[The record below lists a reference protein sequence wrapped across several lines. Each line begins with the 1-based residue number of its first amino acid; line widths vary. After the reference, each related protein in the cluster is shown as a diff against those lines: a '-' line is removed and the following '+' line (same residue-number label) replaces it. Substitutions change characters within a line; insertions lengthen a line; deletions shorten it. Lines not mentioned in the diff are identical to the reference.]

1 MNFLYSDEPIIA
13 CSTSATSN
21 AAMAVLRISGFDELS
36 AYQDFFSKNL
46 STVEPR
52 KVYYTKIIHNGIV
65 YDDVCITFF
74 AAPASYNGEN
84 TLEISIHGN
93 TLNTER
99 ILKLFTNHSPTR
111 LAAPGEFTYRALKN
125 KKLTLAQVEGLDL
138 FLNANSGYALN
149 EGLSLLSGSLYD
161 LYKEL
166 YFLFTRHKAS
176 LELSIDFSEDVGEE
190 TARENFLS
198 SLEDFRKKFKSLV
211 TRVAP
216 LSHNLLEP
224 EIVLAGLP
232 NAGKSSLFNFLLS
245 TDRAIVS
252 PIAGTTRD
260 YLSETVIIDEVR
272 YKLVDTAG
280 LREASDV
287 IEIEG
292 IRRTKKLL
300 EKSFFSILLIN
311 PFETDD
317 TLDELLKSEYDLI
330 YFTHSDQDGFAE
342 ARAQLVSRFSKLGP
356 MGAINLQNP
365 SEETRQS
372 LNTSITKKYLDL
384 ISGKP
389 ILFDRHRALILQI
402 DNMLDNYVKSAS
414 YEEDVAILSH
424 ELNTLGHCLSE
435 LIGIISPDQVL
446 NSIFSNF
453 CIGK

>member
-1 MNFLYSDEPIIA
+1 MNFLYSDESIIA

-21 AAMAVLRISGFDELS
+21 AAMAVLRISGFKALTE
-36 AYQDFFSKNL
+36 YQNFFSKNL

-52 KVYYTKIIHNGIV
+52 KVYYTKIIHNNHV

-93 TLNTER
+93 TLNIER
-99 ILKLFTNHSPTR
+99 ILKLFTTHSNTR

-190 TARENFLS
+190 TARENYLS

-211 TRVAP
+211 ARVAP
-216 LSHNLLEP
+216 LTHNLLEP

-232 NAGKSSLFNFLLS
+232 NAGKSSLFNFLLHS
-245 TDRAIVS
+245 DRAIVS

-260 YLSETVIIDEVR
+260 YLSETVVIDETR

-287 IEIEG
+287 IEREG

-311 PFETDD
+311 PFESDE
-317 TLDELLKSEYDLI
+317 TLNELLRDDYDVI
-330 YFTHSDQDGFAE
+330 YFTHADQPGFE
-342 ARAQLVSRFSKLGP
+342 NARAALIAKFAKLGP
-356 MGAINLQNP
+356 MGAIDLQNP
-365 SEETRQS
+365 SENFRNS
-372 LNTSITKKYLDL
+372 LNELITKKYLEL
-384 ISGKP
+384 VSGKP

-402 DNMLDNYVKSAS
+402 DQMLDNYVNSAS
-414 YEEDVAILSH
+414 YEHDVAILSH

>member
-1 MNFLYSDEPIIA
+1 
-13 CSTSATSN
+13 
-21 AAMAVLRISGFDELS
+21 
-36 AYQDFFSKNL
+36 
-46 STVEPR
+46 
-52 KVYYTKIIHNGIV
+52 
-65 YDDVCITFF
+65 
-74 AAPASYNGEN
+74 
-84 TLEISIHGN
+84 
-93 TLNTER
+93 
-99 ILKLFTNHSPTR
+99 
-111 LAAPGEFTYRALKN
+111 
-125 KKLTLAQVEGLDL
+125 LTLAQVEGLDL

-190 TARENFLS
+190 TARENYLS

-211 TRVAP
+211 SRVAP
-216 LSHNLLEP
+216 LTHNLLEP

-232 NAGKSSLFNFLLS
+232 NAGKSSLFNFLLHS
-245 TDRAIVS
+245 DRAIVS

-260 YLSETVIIDEVR
+260 YLSETVVIDETR

-287 IEIEG
+287 IEREG

-311 PFETDD
+311 PFESDE
-317 TLDELLKSEYDLI
+317 TLNELLRDDYDVI
-330 YFTHSDQDGFAE
+330 YFTHADQPEFE
-342 ARAQLVSRFSKLGP
+342 NARAGLIAKFAKLGP
-356 MGAINLQNP
+356 MGAIDLQNP
-365 SEETRQS
+365 SENFRKS
-372 LNTSITKKYLDL
+372 LNGLITKKYLEL
-384 ISGKP
+384 ISCKP

-402 DNMLDNYVKSAS
+402 DQMLDDYVNSAS
-414 YEEDVAILSH
+414 YEHDVAILSH

-435 LIGIISPDQVL
+435 LIGIISADQVL